1 MEFTLFAGISIPSK
15 EELSVVKSFLDNH
28 EDKPRPLDFDSET
41 KTSSKR
47 KRKDRKRMLEILYNY
62 REAFKTTY
70 QLLAAVDTFGCS
82 TATCESTFSTLTA
95 INRPQ
100 RLSMTHQRMAD
111 LVFLAFEKKRTENID
126 IELILKKFNSSKDR
140 RLQLY

>member
-1 MEFTLFAGISIPSK
+1 MALEANASKDKSKGKISKLETLYK
-15 EELSVVKSFLDNH
+15 YK
-28 EDKPRPLDFDSET
+28 
-41 KTSSKR
+41 
-47 KRKDRKRMLEILYNY
+47 
-62 REAFKTTY
+62 EAFKDTY
-70 QLLAAVDTFGCS
+70 GLLAAVATFGCS

-111 LVFLAFEKKRTENID
+111 LVFLAFERKRTENVN
-126 IELILKKFNSSKDR
+126 IEDVLQKLNKSRHR